1 MTATDNCEELL
12 SHVRVSPSRESVLK
26 ALQNIVSEIE
36 CISISV
42 QDCHGRYGLCK
53 GTGTGTWNYIHLD
66 ITPSKERET
75 PFELFRDAILCL
87 ARRNKP

>member
-26 ALQNIVSEIE
+26 ALQNIADSAENIL
-36 CISISV
+36 ITIKDS
-42 QDCHGRYGLCK
+42 HGIYGLCK
-53 GTGTGTWNYIHLD
+53 GTGKGNVIHLNCK
-66 ITPSKERET
+66 PSKEPET
-75 PFELFRDAILCL
+75 PPELFRDAILCL